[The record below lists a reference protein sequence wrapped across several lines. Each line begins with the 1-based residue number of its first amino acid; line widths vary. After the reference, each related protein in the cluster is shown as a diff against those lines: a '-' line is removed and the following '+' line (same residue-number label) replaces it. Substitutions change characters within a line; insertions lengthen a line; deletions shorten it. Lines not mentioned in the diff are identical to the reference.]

1 MSDSAE
7 LKSLD
12 VADFTLTDYDNI
24 EIDMPEPPPISEED
38 IDAQLFEYVLSGGK
52 SIQSIGDLDDAWVQD
67 NFDGLETV
75 QDVRQSIKD
84 QYDKELEYRLNE
96 MKLQNCCNALLDRLQ
111 GDVPEDILQNNID
124 FMRENN
130 KRLLESMHTS
140 FEQFLREEHMTA
152 DQYEEKL
159 RDEASYQLRLN
170 VALDLMADVLG
181 TQVGNHEL
189 TEYLSTPDPEAF
201 LAEIREKGQVENAR
215 RAAVR
220 IKVMRR
226 IVDTAIVNG
235 VLPGADRSEDSEYVL
250 GR

>member
-7 LKSLD
+7 LKNLD
-12 VADFTLTDYDNI
+12 MADFKLNDYDNI
-24 EIDMPEPPPISEED
+24 RIEMPEPPSITEED
-38 IDAQLFEYVLSGGK
+38 IDAQLFEYVISGGK
-52 SIQSIGDLDDAWVQD
+52 QIQSIADLDDAWVRD

-84 QYDKELEYRLNE
+84 QYDKEMEYQLNDV
-96 MKLQNCCNALLDRLQ
+96 KLQNCCEALIARLE
-111 GDVPEDILQNNID
+111 GEVPEDIIQNNID

-130 KRLLESMHTS
+130 QRLLDGMHMS
-140 FEQFLREEHMTA
+140 FEQFLREERMTA
-152 DQYEEKL
+152 DQYEAKL
-159 RDEASYQLRLN
+159 RDEAIYQLKLN

-189 TEYLSTPDPEAF
+189 TEYLSAPDPEAF
-201 LAEIREKGQVENAR
+201 LAEIREKDQVENAR

-235 VLPGADRSEDSEYVL
+235 VLPGAEQPDDFGFVM